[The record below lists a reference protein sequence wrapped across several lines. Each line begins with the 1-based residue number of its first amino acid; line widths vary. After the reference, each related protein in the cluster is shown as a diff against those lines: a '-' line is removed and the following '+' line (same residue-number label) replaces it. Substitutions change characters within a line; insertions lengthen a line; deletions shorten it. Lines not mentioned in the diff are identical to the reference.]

1 MAASLHPAAKLSFR
15 PLNAAEKLQ
24 PQRNYAL
31 TKITNPNTLLYY
43 LDDDNI
49 LHPNLYKWLDNID
62 SDNYQLDILIQ

>member
-1 MAASLHPAAKLSFR
+1 MY
-15 PLNAAEKLQ
+15 AEESEKW
-24 PQRNYAL
+24 NYTL
-31 TKITNPNTLLYY
+31 TKVTNPNTLYH